1 MVALKVSWKKES
13 VSDISLNSAYKILK
27 GKGINIISLPG
38 YGNMNLKRKD
48 IVAKYKKII
57 LLCTLLWVLK

>member
-38 YGNMNLKRKD
+38 YGNMNLKCKD
-48 IVAKYKKII
+48 LVAKYKK
-57 LLCTLLWVLK
+57 